1 MNAERDVMAHLE
13 RVRDRCAQEP
23 NHQHEDPEVIMT
35 APENES
41 GEWTQPDP
49 ADVAAYDAR
58 MSAYAAQETAR
69 QQEWAAAARQGA
81 EMAQQEHRATAPEF
95 TSIAEQQQGQHDAE
109 MEAGR

>member
-1 MNAERDVMAHLE
+1 
-13 RVRDRCAQEP
+13 
-23 NHQHEDPEVIMT
+23 MT

-58 MSAYAAQETAR
+58 MSAYAAQKPHGSKSGPRRPAKER
-69 QQEWAAAARQGA
+69 KWPSRRGP
-81 EMAQQEHRATAPEF
+81 RRP
-95 TSIAEQQQGQHDAE
+95 SSRRSPSSSGRHDGE